1 MQMKKR
7 TRTSTT
13 MASWLLTCAFA
24 LPGSVVAAQLADD
37 GAVSVQV
44 LDGKTARPVAGAAIS
59 LQSRDGQKVSKTT
72 DDQGRVKI
80 DGLPV
85 GLYEVRVSGNSYQ
98 LFVEPTLRVSKDK
111 TTPIAVELLKTD
123 SIERI
128 QVNSSQRVLDQNASA
143 GTSYLTGDNLTSAV
157 GSGGDVLRA
166 LDGLP
171 GLFSSG
177 EFSSFTVRG
186 RGPKDNLILVDE
198 IPFQKVVHFDDS
210 FGDLED
216 IEGGGRF
223 SVFAPNV
230 IGGAEF
236 QPGGWSPA
244 YGGGAA
250 SLLKLNVAEGN
261 NDSASYSTRL
271 DLSGLEVGYDGP
283 SRLDDDTSLLFSARR
298 LDFGRVFET
307 VGVEDIGTPKL
318 TDIIVKTTTQLG
330 SDGKLNVLAIYAP
343 ETFERNLE
351 NALASDEDDPG
362 NWEDLEL
369 ATSEADNSLLAISYA
384 RLIGSDSQWTNR
396 VYIRDFG
403 QSTSIGEAMP
413 YLVAAG
419 TAAAKVPVRENI
431 LSSSIDE
438 REYGWRSDFV
448 TFNDFGQLDS
458 GLMLQRIDVE
468 YQQRLNDAQWIRYV
482 YDRDD
487 SRPAGAN
494 YIVLTPNNTNSLFRS
509 SATNASGYVNQTVDF
524 GDWNFRAGA
533 RLERDGITGENLV
546 SPRFGTSWLVTDRL
560 QMTTTAGIY
569 YQPPAFDALA
579 ADNSNQDLKN
589 ERTVQ
594 LSVGWKYALTSD
606 IELLFEPYYQQLS
619 DLLVKQDGVEQTLRN
634 SGEGYS
640 WGVDTV
646 ATKRFSDGWSL
657 QANYSYNKSRVKD
670 SADTAYYVA
679 DFNRPH
685 FVQLGGIYELDDRW
699 SFSARWKWASG
710 APRDGFVINQN
721 VLPGSGLLRYSKE
734 TTTRNIDR
742 YDGFSSVNFRADYRR
757 QYSWTELV
765 AFVDIINLLGSDNPS
780 SAEFNERT
788 GLDVVE
794 DGESIILLGFKLQW

>member
-1 MQMKKR
+1 MKKR
-7 TRTSTT
+7 AKTSTKIAT
-13 MASWLLTCAFA
+13 LLLTNA
-24 LPGSVVAAQLADD
+24 LILPLSVVNAQTMDD

-44 LDGKTARPVAGAAIS
+44 VDGKTARPVVGAAIN
-59 LQSRDGQKVSKTT
+59 LLSRDGQQISKVT
-72 DDQGRVKI
+72 DSQGRVKI
-80 DGLPV
+80 QSLPV
-85 GLYEVRVSGNSYQ
+85 GLYEIRVSGSSYQ
-98 LFVEPTLRVSKDK
+98 LFVEPTLRVIKDK
-111 TTPIAVELLKTD
+111 TTPIAVELLQTD

-128 QVNSSQRVLDQNASA
+128 QVTSSQQVLDQNSSA

-261 NDSASYSTRL
+261 SDSASYSTRL

-283 SRLDDDTSLLFSARR
+283 SGFDDTSLLFSARR

-318 TDIIVKTTTQLG
+318 TDIIIKTSTQLG
-330 SDGKLNVLAIYAP
+330 TDGKLNVLAIYAP

-369 ATSEADNSLLAISYA
+369 ATSEADNSLLVVSYSQ
-384 RLIGSDSQWTNR
+384 LIGSDSQWTNR

-403 QSTSIGEAMP
+403 QTNSIGEAMP
-413 YLVAAG
+413 YLVSAG
-419 TAAAKVPVRENI
+419 GEVPVRENI
-431 LSSSIDE
+431 LSSTIDE
-438 REYGWRSDFV
+438 REYGWRSDFI

-487 SRPAGAN
+487 SRPTGAN
-494 YIVLTPNNTNSLFRS
+494 YIVLTPENTNSLFYSR
-509 SATNASGYVNQTVDF
+509 ATNLSGYVNQTVDF
-524 GDWNFRAGA
+524 GDWNIRAGA
-533 RLERDGITGENLV
+533 RFEREGITGENLI
-546 SPRFGTSWLVTDRL
+546 SPRFGTSWLINDRL
-560 QMTTTAGIY
+560 QMTTTAGVY
-569 YQPPAFDALA
+569 YQAPAFDDLA
-579 ADNSNQDLKN
+579 ADDSNQNLKN

-594 LSVGWKYALTSD
+594 LSVGWKYALSNE

-619 DLLVKQDGVEQTLRN
+619 DLLVEQDGVEQTLRN
-634 SGEGYS
+634 TGEGYS

-670 SADTAYYVA
+670 AADSAYYVA

-710 APRDGFVINQN
+710 APRESFIINQD
-721 VLPGSGLLRYSKE
+721 VLPSSGLLRYSKE
-734 TTTRNIDR
+734 ITARNVDR
-742 YDGFSSVNFRADYRR
+742 FDGFSSLNFRADYRR